1 MPYYFNL
8 PLITNLTRDQRRAV
22 DENNPLALSGGPGTG
37 KSVVSLWR
45 HITNHSTGLR
55 NSLLL
60 TYTKTLEHYL
70 KASAN
75 TQNVNAGNNIARTN
89 CWLCDCPDNNVER
102 KNIEEII
109 IDEGQDIIKDTFQRF
124 FNYTNRISY
133 GADERQIMYL
143 SGEEWAELKNWF
155 QTDDRFNN
163 NRTSGTIEL
172 KRNFR
177 NSKEILLFTRSV
189 FPDFMISQN
198 TINEATTTGIKP
210 IMKLHLGWGIE
221 NQINSIVDIINIYK
235 GAAHNIAVL
244 IPFARDIDNYY
255 NLIKNGLE
263 ENVEITK
270 YQHENEQFNGLSG
283 IHITTFRSSKGTEF
297 DTVII
302 PEFHRF
308 RAFIDHPTW
317 EVTENDYY
325 VAFTRAKINLFL
337 LCQNGLPYLGN
348 TININNLQNTITQ
361 E

>member
-8 PLITNLTRDQRRAV
+8 PLITDLTPDQRRAV

-102 KNIEEII
+102 KRFEEII
-109 IDEGQDIIKDTFQRF
+109 IDEGQDIKKSTFQKYF
-124 FNYTNRISY
+124 DYTDRISY

-143 SGEEWAELKNWF
+143 SREEWIELENWF
-155 QTDDRFNN
+155 QSDDRFIS
-163 NRTSGTIEL
+163 NRTYGTIEL
-172 KRNFR
+172 NRNFR

-189 FPDFMISQN
+189 FPNILIPRN
-198 TINEATTTGIKP
+198 TIDQAKVTGIKP
-210 IMKLHLGWGIE
+210 FMKLHLGWGIQ
-221 NQINSIVDIINIYK
+221 NQVNAIIDIINTYK
-235 GAAHNIAVL
+235 GDTHNIAVL

-255 NLIKNGLE
+255 NLIKRGLGENE
-263 ENVEITK
+263 EVTK
-270 YQHENEQFNGLSG
+270 YQHEHEEFNGLSG

-308 RAFIDHPTW
+308 RAFINHPTW
-317 EVTENDYY
+317 EVTEDDYF
-325 VAFTRAKINLFL
+325 VAFTRTKTNLFL
-337 LCQNGLPYLGN
+337 LCQNGFPEIGDIN
-348 TININNLQNTITQ
+348 TVTI